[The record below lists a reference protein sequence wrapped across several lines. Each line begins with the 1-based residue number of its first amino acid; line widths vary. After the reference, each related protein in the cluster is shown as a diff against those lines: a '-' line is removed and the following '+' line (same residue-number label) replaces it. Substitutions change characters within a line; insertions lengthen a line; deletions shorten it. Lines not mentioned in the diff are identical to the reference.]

1 MTRTKCPNCGGEGR
15 TVYGNWPLDDWGVR
29 GYVLLGVK
37 IMQCDQCKAGMPILK
52 KINRILRA
60 ITEAIIRK
68 PYRLTG
74 QEVRFLRKRLR
85 LTQDELAREMHVDKT
100 TMSKWENDED
110 PVGLQS
116 DLLLRLLAAL
126 DDEELQRHVRP
137 DIKKAFKQMRERKQ
151 PERLRVEIDSQEMT
165 FAYA

>member
-1 MTRTKCPNCGGEGR
+1 MTKRTCPNCGGEGR
-15 TVYGNWPLDDWGVR
+15 TVYGNWPLNEWGVK
-29 GYVLLGVK
+29 GYVLLGVE
-37 IMQCDQCKAGMPILK
+37 IIQCDQCKTEMPILK
-52 KINRILRA
+52 NVNRILRA
-60 ITEAIIRK
+60 ITEGIIRK

-100 TMSKWENDED
+100 TVSKWENDED

-126 DDEELQRHVRP
+126 EDDELQRHVRP
-137 DIKKAFKQMRERKQ
+137 DIKKAFEEMREQ
-151 PERLRVEIDSQEMT
+151 PKHLRVQIDSQHMR

>member
-1 MTRTKCPNCGGEGR
+1 MTRKKCPGCGGEGR
-15 TVYGNWPLDDWGVR
+15 VVHGDWPLDEWGIK
-29 GYVLLGVK
+29 GYVLLGVE
-37 IMQCDQCKAGMPILK
+37 IIQCDQCKAEMPILK
-52 KINRILRA
+52 SVNRILRA

-85 LTQDELAREMHVDKT
+85 LTQDEFAREIHVDKT
-100 TMSKWENDED
+100 TVSKWENDED

-137 DIKKAFKQMRERKQ
+137 DIKKAFEQMREREQ
-151 PERLRVEIDSQEMT
+151 PKRLRVEIDSREMT